1 LVVREDLPILNGK
14 NFHYGMQATVPFE
27 ERRRGYIGEI
37 GSNAGVAVIP
47 HGRSKIQLSRQ
58 DLEIEAAKKGL
69 TLSPNPPPPN
79 ASPLDPLGI
88 IDMINKAFTRTMIGR
103 QMEATIPY
111 DTLPR
116 GLVTPRTQGEII

>member
-14 NFHYGMQATVPFE
+14 NVRYGMSATIPYE
-27 ERRRGYIGEI
+27 ERQRGFIGEI
-37 GSNAGVAVIP
+37 GSNAGRSVIP

-69 TLSPNPPPPN
+69 YLSPNPPPPN
-79 ASPLDPLGI
+79 ASPLDPLGLLDI
-88 IDMINKAFTRTMIGR
+88 INKAFTRTIIGK
-103 QMEATIPY
+103 QIEASIPY

-116 GLVTPRTQGEII
+116 GLITPRTQGEII